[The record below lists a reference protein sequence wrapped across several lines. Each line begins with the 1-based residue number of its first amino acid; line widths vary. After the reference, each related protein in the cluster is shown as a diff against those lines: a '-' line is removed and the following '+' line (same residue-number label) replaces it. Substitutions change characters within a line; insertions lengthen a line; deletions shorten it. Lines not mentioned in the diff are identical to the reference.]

1 MYSKLRAALGVALF
15 LFSPILQAKNTKESI
30 DSVKELV
37 NKSQAMILQGNRSK
51 ACQILITALSK
62 DGTKSKGFL
71 EISKALKKCTELF
84 ILEKA
89 QQSYEVAI
97 ANYLS
102 DKNQSIE
109 KFKEALSLEPL
120 NALIIKGLLFTLLS
134 QNECIQ
140 VKKYYTE
147 LKKINPYDD
156 ELDTFHFLE
165 LICSKNKSEALAIT
179 VKLDPVVLNQPFW
192 IVNKQRLLGLDEK
205 NELSAEVETQFKE
218 YPEIYY
224 VHWLRE
230 KKPKQ
235 RIVFADKYKQLC
247 HNPVSF
253 DTAYQYSDPWICTHI
268 KEIEEF
274 LSKGERT

>member
-1 MYSKLRAALGVALF
+1 MVALF
-15 LFSPILQAKNTKESI
+15 LFSPILLSKNIKESV
-30 DSVKELV
+30 DSVKELIS
-37 NKSQAMILQGNRSK
+37 KSQAMILQGDRAK
-51 ACQILITALSK
+51 ACQILIGALNK
-62 DGTKSKGFL
+62 DGVKSKGFL
-71 EISKALKKCTELF
+71 EISRALKKCTEIF

-109 KFKEALSLEPL
+109 KFKESLGLEPR
-120 NALIIKGLLFTLLS
+120 NALIIKGLVFALLS
-134 QNECIQ
+134 QNECVQ
-140 VKKYYTE
+140 AKKYNTE

-156 ELDTFHFLE
+156 EIDNFQFLE
-165 LICSKNKSEALAIT
+165 LICSKSKSEALAIM
-179 VKLDPVVLNQPFW
+179 VKLDPAQLNQPFW
-192 IVNKQRLLGLDEK
+192 VVNKQRLLLSEK
-205 NELSAEVETQFKE
+205 SELNMVVENQFKD
-218 YPEIYY
+218 YPEIDY
-224 VHWLRE
+224 VYWLNE

-253 DTAYQYSDPWICTHI
+253 EMAYQYSDPWVCTHI

-274 LSKGERT
+274 LAKGERI